1 MAASA
6 SAYYT
11 HAMTRIGIIVNV
23 QAGRNQ
29 RQRGRV
35 RARLQATPFEC
46 REVSDLASIR
56 EATRYFAARSLDILA
71 VSGGDGTAQGV
82 LTQLLRSD
90 VPLPDLAILPGGT
103 TNMTAHDL
111 SGPLSVDRALNAL
124 GSQSACAP
132 EARERVRRR
141 LLRVEVPGRDV
152 EYGLFLGC
160 GVILRGMRHFRERV
174 AARGLRGEAAAGI
187 SLLRAV
193 AAMAC
198 RESNWTA
205 GEAGRYRLEGG
216 TAVYEGAVMLLA
228 TTLDRLLL
236 GLRPWWGAPAG
247 PIRVT
252 AIHRRPR
259 ALLRLAPAIVRG
271 RRHRLLSP
279 PNGYNSVNVDGL
291 DVGFA
296 SGFALDGQIFSLRD
310 GATARVRTTEPITF
324 LRLVQA

>member
-1 MAASA
+1 MK
-6 SAYYT
+6 
-11 HAMTRIGIIVNV
+11 RIGIIVNV
-23 QAGRNQ
+23 QAGRNRKQ
-29 RQRGRV
+29 HGGV
-35 RARLQATPFEC
+35 RAQLQGTPFEC

-56 EATRYFAARSLDILA
+56 EATRYFAARPLDILA

-90 VPLPDLAILPGGT
+90 VRLPELAILPGGT

-111 SGPLSVDRALNAL
+111 SGPLSLERALNAL
-124 GSQSACAP
+124 GTQYARAP
-132 EARERVRRR
+132 QAREHVSRR
-141 LLRVEVPGRDV
+141 LLRVEVPGRDL

-160 GVILRGMRHFRERV
+160 GVILRGMRHFRERI
-174 AARGLRGEAAAGI
+174 AARGFRGELAAGV

-193 AAMAC
+193 AAMAR

-236 GLRPWWGAPAG
+236 GLRPWWGASAG
-247 PIRVT
+247 PVRVT

-279 PNGYNSVNVDGL
+279 PNGYHSVNVDAL
-291 DVGFA
+291 DVQFA

-310 GATARVRTTEPITF
+310 GLTARVRSTEPIKF
-324 LRLVQA
+324 LRLAQA